1 MKIAEQLLKT
11 THYPE
16 KVIRKALS
24 LNYQSM
30 WYYRKNKTTEREI
43 AIENAVILCFDKNKS
58 NYGRK
63 RIKKQLEKDGLSLYE
78 GKISRIL
85 SKNKRIAKSGRK
97 TYRKKPKKTA
107 EEIIRENLILG
118 KDFSKVVVDE
128 IWQSDI
134 TELSC
139 REGKIYLCCIIDVC
153 SRMIVGHSIK
163 KNMKQE
169 IVHSALNLAIGAK
182 QDKSFETIF
191 HSDRGSQYTA
201 RETQKQIEKNDMLIS
216 MSRPGKP
223 NDNQFIETFWKT
235 LKKEIDSLKNLSNE
249 RANQVI
255 LEFILDYNTKRLH
268 SSIEY
273 ETPSSKYRS
282 P

>member
-63 RIKKQLEKDGLSLYE
+63 RIKKQLEKDGLSLSE

-97 TYRKKPKKTA
+97 T
-107 EEIIRENLILG
+107 
-118 KDFSKVVVDE
+118 
-128 IWQSDI
+128 
-134 TELSC
+134 
-139 REGKIYLCCIIDVC
+139 
-153 SRMIVGHSIK
+153 
-163 KNMKQE
+163 
-169 IVHSALNLAIGAK
+169 
-182 QDKSFETIF
+182 
-191 HSDRGSQYTA
+191 
-201 RETQKQIEKNDMLIS
+201 
-216 MSRPGKP
+216 
-223 NDNQFIETFWKT
+223 
-235 LKKEIDSLKNLSNE
+235 
-249 RANQVI
+249 
-255 LEFILDYNTKRLH
+255 
-268 SSIEY
+268 
-273 ETPSSKYRS
+273 
-282 P
+282 